1 MKRLQLTYRLKKIVL
16 TVVQYI
22 GFAILLVLF
31 IIPFVWMVS
40 TSVKSIGET
49 LTNPPIFIPSD
60 FHFENYVKA
69 WKSGPFLHFF
79 LNSAI
84 ITFSSM
90 ILQLL
95 LVVPAA
101 YAFARCK
108 FRGKTI
114 LFGITMMTLMIPGQ
128 LIFMPLF
135 LIFSKMGLINSY
147 VSMIL
152 PFSTSAFGIF
162 MLRQSFMQI
171 PEELLEAARLDQ
183 ASEWQIIRHI
193 MVPMARPTIVTL
205 MLLTFI
211 SRWNDYLWPLVMTT
225 NDKVRT
231 LSIGVSMLKNTE
243 GGASW
248 NVLMA
253 GNVILVLPIL
263 IVFVCA
269 QRHIIRAFTYT
280 GEK

>member
-16 TVVQYI
+16 TVVQYT

-90 ILQLL
+90 ILQQLF
-95 LVVPAA
+95 VVPAA

-147 VSMIL
+147 ASMIL

-211 SRWNDYLWPLVMTT
+211 SRWNDYFWPLVMTT

-269 QRHIIRAFTYT
+269 QRQIIRAFTYT

>member
-1 MKRLQLTYRLKKIVL
+1 MKRLQLTYRLKNIVL
-16 TVVQYI
+16 TVVQYT

-95 LVVPAA
+95 FVVPAV

-211 SRWNDYLWPLVMTT
+211 SRWNDYFWPLVMTT

-269 QRHIIRAFTYT
+269 QRQIIRAFTYT

>member
-16 TVVQYI
+16 TAVQYI

-95 LVVPAA
+95 FVVPAA

-114 LFGITMMTLMIPGQ
+114 LVGITMMTLMIPGQ

-211 SRWNDYLWPLVMTT
+211 SRWNDYFWPLVMTT

-269 QRHIIRAFTYT
+269 QRQIIRAFTYT

>member
-1 MKRLQLTYRLKKIVL
+1 LQLTYRLKKIVL
-16 TVVQYI
+16 TVVQYT

-95 LVVPAA
+95 FVVPAA

-147 VSMIL
+147 ASMIL

-211 SRWNDYLWPLVMTT
+211 SRWNDYFWPLVMTT

-269 QRHIIRAFTYT
+269 QRQIIRAFTYT

>member
-1 MKRLQLTYRLKKIVL
+1 MQLTYRLKKIVL
-16 TVVQYI
+16 TVVQYT

-95 LVVPAA
+95 FVVPAA

-108 FRGKTI
+108 IRGKTI

-147 VSMIL
+147 ASMIL

-211 SRWNDYLWPLVMTT
+211 SRWNDYFWPLVMTT

-269 QRHIIRAFTYT
+269 QRQIIRAFTYT

>member
-1 MKRLQLTYRLKKIVL
+1 MQLTYRLKKIVV
-16 TVVQYI
+16 TVVQYT

-95 LVVPAA
+95 FVVPAA

-147 VSMIL
+147 ASMIL

-211 SRWNDYLWPLVMTT
+211 SRWNDYFWPLVMTT

-269 QRHIIRAFTYT
+269 QRQIIRAFTYT

>member
-16 TVVQYI
+16 TAVQYI

-49 LTNPPIFIPSD
+49 LTNPPIFIPSE

-69 WKSGPFLHFF
+69 WKSGPFLPFF

-84 ITFSSM
+84 ITFYSM
-90 ILQLL
+90 ILQLRF
-95 LVVPAA
+95 VVTAA
-101 YAFARCK
+101 YSFSRCK
-108 FRGKTI
+108 LRGKTI

-211 SRWNDYLWPLVMTT
+211 SRWNDYFWPLVMTT

-269 QRHIIRAFTYT
+269 QRQIIRAFTYT

>member
-1 MKRLQLTYRLKKIVL
+1 
-16 TVVQYI
+16 
-22 GFAILLVLF
+22 
-31 IIPFVWMVS
+31 
-40 TSVKSIGET
+40 
-49 LTNPPIFIPSD
+49 
-60 FHFENYVKA
+60 
-69 WKSGPFLHFF
+69 
-79 LNSAI
+79 
-84 ITFSSM
+84 
-90 ILQLL
+90 
-95 LVVPAA
+95 
-101 YAFARCK
+101 
-108 FRGKTI
+108 
-114 LFGITMMTLMIPGQ
+114 
-128 LIFMPLF
+128 
-135 LIFSKMGLINSY
+135 
-147 VSMIL
+147 
-152 PFSTSAFGIF
+152 

-211 SRWNDYLWPLVMTT
+211 SRWNDYFWPLVMTT

>member
-1 MKRLQLTYRLKKIVL
+1 MI
-16 TVVQYI
+16 QYI

-49 LTNPPIFIPSD
+49 LTNPPIFIPSE

-95 LVVPAA
+95 FVVPAA

-135 LIFSKMGLINSY
+135 LIFSRMGLINSY
-147 VSMIL
+147 ASMIL

-211 SRWNDYLWPLVMTT
+211 SRWNDYFWPLVMTT

-269 QRHIIRAFTYT
+269 QRQIIRAFTYT

>member
-1 MKRLQLTYRLKKIVL
+1 VKRLQLTYRLKKIVL
-16 TVVQYI
+16 TVVQYT

-95 LVVPAA
+95 FVVPAA

-147 VSMIL
+147 ASMIL

-211 SRWNDYLWPLVMTT
+211 SRWNDYFWPLVMTT

-269 QRHIIRAFTYT
+269 QRQIIRAFTYT

>member
-1 MKRLQLTYRLKKIVL
+1 ME
-16 TVVQYI
+16 I
-22 GFAILLVLF
+22 GAVSAFLF
-31 IIPFVWMVS
+31 
-40 TSVKSIGET
+40 KQCHYH
-49 LTNPPIFIPSD
+49 IFQHD
-60 FHFENYVKA
+60 
-69 WKSGPFLHFF
+69 
-79 LNSAI
+79 
-84 ITFSSM
+84 
-90 ILQLL
+90 
-95 LVVPAA
+95 PAA
-101 YAFARCK
+101 AACCSGRLC
-108 FRGKTI
+108 I
-114 LFGITMMTLMIPGQ
+114 CPVQIPGEDDPVWDYDDDAHDTGTAD
-128 LIFMPLF
+128 LYAAVFDLF
-135 LIFSKMGLINSY
+135 QDGTDQF
-147 VSMIL
+147 
-152 PFSTSAFGIF
+152 
-162 MLRQSFMQI
+162 LRQHDSSVFYQCVWDI
-171 PEELLEAARLDQ
+171 YAAAEFYADSGRAFRAARLDQ

-211 SRWNDYLWPLVMTT
+211 SRWNDYFWPLVMTT

>member
-16 TVVQYI
+16 TVVQYT

-95 LVVPAA
+95 FVVPAA

-147 VSMIL
+147 ASMIL

-211 SRWNDYLWPLVMTT
+211 SRWNDYFWPLVMTT

-269 QRHIIRAFTYT
+269 QRQIIRAFTYT

>member
-1 MKRLQLTYRLKKIVL
+1 MQLTYRLKKIVL
-16 TVVQYI
+16 TVVQYT

-95 LVVPAA
+95 FVVPAA

-147 VSMIL
+147 ASMIL

-211 SRWNDYLWPLVMTT
+211 SRWNDYFWPLVMTT

-269 QRHIIRAFTYT
+269 QRQIIRAFTYT

>member
-1 MKRLQLTYRLKKIVL
+1 MQLTYRLKKVL
-16 TVVQYI
+16 CTLLQYT
-22 GFAILLVLF
+22 GFVILLVLF

-40 TSVKSIGET
+40 TSIKSIGET
-49 LTNPPIFIPSD
+49 LTNPPIFIPSE

-69 WKSGPFLHFF
+69 WKSGPFLRFF
-79 LNSAI
+79 LNSAL
-84 ITFSSM
+84 ITLACM
-90 ILQLL
+90 VLQLL
-95 LVVPAA
+95 FVVPAA

-147 VSMIL
+147 ASMIL

-211 SRWNDYLWPLVMTT
+211 SRWNDYFWPLVMTT

-269 QRHIIRAFTYT
+269 QRQIIRAFTYT